1 MTFEYQHLFGVTE
14 IIFAYRR
21 EVLDTCKEEEQ
32 DWFYA
37 FEDFEIKVV
46 WDAFEVYTVRAYTRS
61 NSVTDWSNCI
71 YQQGFILT
79 EKEIKM
85 EGVSK
90 TMLQTLI
97 ENKAKEN
104 QMNQN
109 LVAPVVAPM
118 DTTPTVV
125 APPTPMATYG
135 DPVIPHV
142 PKIKAGYV
150 SVFSERQDE
159 PSLAEMFSILVD
171 MVERIGEKVVALENK
186 PQAIDDAKIISMV
199 EKIIEDTLEDEVD
212 SRVDT
217 YMTHNFDLEDH
228 VDMEQCVR
236 DELDNMLEDKVKDLL
251 DGASISIDL

>member
-14 IIFAYRR
+14 VIFACRK
-21 EVLDTCKEEEQ
+21 EVIDACKNEEN
-32 DWFYA
+32 DWSYA
-37 FEDFEIKVV
+37 FENFEINVM
-46 WDAFEVYTVRAYTRS
+46 WNAFDVYTVRAYARS

-71 YQQGFILT
+71 YQQGFILD

-85 EGVSK
+85 EGVGK

-109 LVAPVVAPM
+109 QTEVIQGASGKQYVPM

-125 APPTPMATYG
+125 APPTVTQEPF
-135 DPVIPHV
+135 DPV
-142 PKIKAGYV
+142 GYV
-150 SVFSERQDE
+150 SVFSEREDE

-186 PQAIDDAKIISMV
+186 PQAIDEAKIVDMV
-199 EKIIEDTLEDEVD
+199 EKIVHETLEDEVD

-217 YMTHNFDLEDH
+217 YMTHNFALEDH
-228 VDMEQCVR
+228 IDVEQLVR
-236 DELDNMLEDKVKDLL
+236 DELNDVLEEQVQNMLDD
-251 DGASISIDL
+251 ATISIRL

>member
-32 DWFYA
+32 DWSYA
-37 FEDFEIKVV
+37 FENFEIKVT
-46 WDAFEVYTVRAYTRS
+46 WDAFEVYTVRAYPRS

-109 LVAPVVAPM
+109 LVAPVVAPIVAPV

-125 APPTPMATYG
+125 APPTTVTQEPF
-135 DPVIPHV
+135 DPV
-142 PKIKAGYV
+142 GYV
-150 SVFSERQDE
+150 SVFSEREDE

-212 SRVDT
+212 NRVDT

-236 DELDNMLEDKVKDLL
+236 DELDNMLEDKIEEKVRDLL

>member
-14 IIFAYRR
+14 VLFACRK
-21 EVLDTCKEEEQ
+21 EVIDACKNEEN
-32 DWFYA
+32 DWSYA
-37 FEDFEIKVV
+37 FENFEINVM
-46 WDAFEVYTVRAYTRS
+46 WNAFDVYTVRAYARS

-71 YQQGFILT
+71 YQQGFILD

-90 TMLQTLI
+90 TMIQTLL

-104 QMNQN
+104 QMEQNQTE
-109 LVAPVVAPM
+109 VIQGASGKQYVPM

-125 APPTPMATYG
+125 APPTVTQEPFH
-135 DPVIPHV
+135 PV
-142 PKIKAGYV
+142 GYV

-171 MVERIGEKVVALENK
+171 MVERIGEKVTAMENK

-212 SRVDT
+212 NRIDV
-217 YMTHNFDLEDH
+217 YMTHHFELENH
-228 VDMEQCVR
+228 VDIEELVR
-236 DELDNMLEDKVKDLL
+236 DEVDNILEDRVKDLL
-251 DGASISIDL
+251 DGASIRVDL